1 MDLTTCK
8 LYRIQRKRDLAV
20 LLKIENI
27 KKIGQISN
35 SYRPYIANETKKRL
49 IEPVES
55 EELKKI
61 QKNIQLLLKEIKYND
76 NVFSGVPG
84 KSYIDNGKYHIGCKN
99 IVALDISKFFPNIN
113 REKVY
118 NFFKYN
124 MENSSDVAKIL
135 TDLCTIDLR
144 KINNLDKNVIEYIN
158 EKKIRFMNHIPTGS
172 SISCILSYLV
182 NYIMFDEID
191 TLCREYNCKT
201 SVYVD
206 DIVISSSEIINNNL
220 ISKVIAII
228 KNNGYRISKSKLKHY
243 KTNEFKRVTG
253 SILSKDGKK
262 LVIPNKIKY
271 RRIKIT
277 KNTLLSNEEK
287 ERKRNGY
294 DNVIKQIKLGR

>member
-118 NFFKYN
+118 NFFKYK
-124 MENSSDVAKIL
+124 MENSSDVAQIL

-191 TLCREYNCKT
+191 TLCREYNCKM

-262 LVIPNKIKY
+262 LVVPNKIKY

>member
-118 NFFKYN
+118 NFFKYK

-191 TLCREYNCKT
+191 TLCREYNCKM

-262 LVIPNKIKY
+262 LVVPNKIKY

-294 DNVIKQIKLGR
+294 YNVIKQIKLGR

>member
-1 MDLTTCK
+1 MNLTICK

-35 SYRPYIANETKKRL
+35 SYRPYIANKTKKRL

-118 NFFKYN
+118 NFFKYK

-144 KINNLDKNVIEYIN
+144 KIDNLDKNVIEYIN

-191 TLCREYNCKT
+191 TLCREYNCKM

-206 DIVISSSEIINNNL
+206 DIVISSLGIINNNL

-228 KNNGYRISKSKLKHY
+228 KNNGYKISKSKLKHY

-262 LVIPNKIKY
+262 LMVPNKIKY

-277 KNTLLSNEEK
+277 KNTVLSNEEK

>member
-35 SYRPYIANETKKRL
+35 SYIPYIANETKKRL

-118 NFFKYN
+118 NFFKYK

-191 TLCREYNCKT
+191 TLCREYNCKM

-262 LVIPNKIKY
+262 LVVPNKIKY

>member
-1 MDLTTCK
+1 M
-8 LYRIQRKRDLAV
+8 
-20 LLKIENI
+20 
-27 KKIGQISN
+27 
-35 SYRPYIANETKKRL
+35 
-49 IEPVES
+49 
-55 EELKKI
+55 KKI

-99 IVALDISKFFPNIN
+99 IVELDISKFFPNIN

-118 NFFKYN
+118 NFFKYK

-191 TLCREYNCKT
+191 TLCREYNCKM

-253 SILSKDGKK
+253 IILSKDGKK
-262 LVIPNKIKY
+262 LVVPNKIKY

>member
-118 NFFKYN
+118 NFFKYK

-191 TLCREYNCKT
+191 TLCREYNCKM

-253 SILSKDGKK
+253 SILYKEGKK
-262 LVIPNKIKY
+262 LVVPNKIKY

-277 KNTLLSNEEK
+277 KNTLLSNEK
-287 ERKRNGY
+287 KKGKKM
-294 DNVIKQIKLGR
+294 DMIML

>member
-35 SYRPYIANETKKRL
+35 SYRPYIANETQKRL

-113 REKVY
+113 REKV
-118 NFFKYN
+118 
-124 MENSSDVAKIL
+124 
-135 TDLCTIDLR
+135 T
-144 KINNLDKNVIEYIN
+144 
-158 EKKIRFMNHIPTGS
+158 P
-172 SISCILSYLV
+172 
-182 NYIMFDEID
+182 
-191 TLCREYNCKT
+191 
-201 SVYVD
+201 
-206 DIVISSSEIINNNL
+206 
-220 ISKVIAII
+220 SK
-228 KNNGYRISKSKLKHY
+228 RM
-243 KTNEFKRVTG
+243 
-253 SILSKDGKK
+253 
-262 LVIPNKIKY
+262 
-271 RRIKIT
+271 
-277 KNTLLSNEEK
+277 
-287 ERKRNGY
+287 
-294 DNVIKQIKLGR
+294 

>member
-27 KKIGQISN
+27 KKIGPISN

-118 NFFKYN
+118 NFFKYK

-191 TLCREYNCKT
+191 TLCREYNCKM

-253 SILSKDGKK
+253 IILSKDGKK
-262 LVIPNKIKY
+262 LVVPNKIKY

>member
-55 EELKKI
+55 EKLKKI

-118 NFFKYN
+118 NFFKYK

-144 KINNLDKNVIEYIN
+144 KINNLDKNVIKYIN

-191 TLCREYNCKT
+191 TLCREYNCKM

-262 LVIPNKIKY
+262 LVVPNKIKY

>member
-27 KKIGQISN
+27 KKIGPISN

-118 NFFKYN
+118 NFFKYK

-191 TLCREYNCKT
+191 TLCREYNCKM

-253 SILSKDGKK
+253 NILSKDGKK
-262 LVIPNKIKY
+262 LVVPNKIKY
-271 RRIKIT
+271 RRIKVT

>member
-99 IVALDISKFFPNIN
+99 TVALDISKFFPNIN

-118 NFFKYN
+118 NFFKYK

-191 TLCREYNCKT
+191 TLCREYNCKM

-262 LVIPNKIKY
+262 LVVPNKIKY

>member
-1 MDLTTCK
+1 
-8 LYRIQRKRDLAV
+8 
-20 LLKIENI
+20 
-27 KKIGQISN
+27 
-35 SYRPYIANETKKRL
+35 
-49 IEPVES
+49 
-55 EELKKI
+55 
-61 QKNIQLLLKEIKYND
+61 
-76 NVFSGVPG
+76 
-84 KSYIDNGKYHIGCKN
+84 
-99 IVALDISKFFPNIN
+99 
-113 REKVY
+113 
-118 NFFKYN
+118 
-124 MENSSDVAKIL
+124 
-135 TDLCTIDLR
+135 
-144 KINNLDKNVIEYIN
+144 
-158 EKKIRFMNHIPTGS
+158 MNHIPTES

-191 TLCREYNCKT
+191 TLCGEYNCKM

-262 LVIPNKIKY
+262 LVVPNKIKY

>member
-118 NFFKYN
+118 NFFKYK

-191 TLCREYNCKT
+191 TLCREYNCKM

-220 ISKVIAII
+220 ISKVIEII

-253 SILSKDGKK
+253 IILSKDGKK
-262 LVIPNKIKY
+262 LVVPNKIKY

>member
-118 NFFKYN
+118 NFFKYK

-158 EKKIRFMNHIPTGS
+158 EKK
-172 SISCILSYLV
+172 
-182 NYIMFDEID
+182 
-191 TLCREYNCKT
+191 
-201 SVYVD
+201 
-206 DIVISSSEIINNNL
+206 
-220 ISKVIAII
+220 
-228 KNNGYRISKSKLKHY
+228 
-243 KTNEFKRVTG
+243 
-253 SILSKDGKK
+253 
-262 LVIPNKIKY
+262 NKIY
-271 RRIKIT
+271 ESYPNRIFYKLHFIIFSQ
-277 KNTLLSNEEK
+277 L
-287 ERKRNGY
+287 Y
-294 DNVIKQIKLGR
+294 NV